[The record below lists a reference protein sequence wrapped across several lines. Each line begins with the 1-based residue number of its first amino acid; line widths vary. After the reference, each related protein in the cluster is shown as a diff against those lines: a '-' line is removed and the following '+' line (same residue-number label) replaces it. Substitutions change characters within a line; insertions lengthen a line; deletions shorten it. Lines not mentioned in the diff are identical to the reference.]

1 MVTAAISVVNR
12 VKHFVASMLGSSD
25 GMNPMEH
32 PEDIL
37 FIPPVVDEG
46 ILRQFAMP
54 FKTWRMAKIY
64 ITISRKFV
72 IPAARKEWLQ

>member
-46 ILRQFAMP
+46 ILRLERRCFPPVNSLPLAQQRP
-54 FKTWRMAKIY
+54 LK
-64 ITISRKFV
+64 
-72 IPAARKEWLQ
+72 